1 MKQRSIR
8 FNYFLNVSRIGFGIL
23 VGLLT
28 MPYVNR
34 TIGVEGLGKIEY
46 INSIITYFVL
56 FSALGIPM
64 YGIREIANRRDNLEE
79 RSKFVIELLSILFV
93 TTLVSYFVLF
103 CFVINIDSLGHLK
116 TLIIIM
122 SSMIFFSNLGVEW
135 FYQGMEDQKF
145 ITIRYFVVR
154 ILTLILLF
162 VLVRGPED
170 YLKYGFILVLSTV
183 GGNIFNIINLKNHIS
198 FKNISFNK
206 LDFKSHFKPVLTI
219 FVASISVSIYIQ
231 LDILMLGSL
240 KGSSEVGYYAMANK
254 LVRFVI
260 VFITTLGAVLLP
272 RLSYLINNDKLQY
285 QIYVKKAL
293 NYFLIIAF
301 PFTVLFLLLAHDFT
315 LLMGGKEFLPSVI
328 TMQILAPIIIIVS
341 IAYFIGYLILYP
353 QGKENIYTIAVI
365 ISAVVSVVAN
375 YFFIPRFGHIGAAIV
390 AVMSEFLGILIM
402 VVLYYKELKK
412 INLINLSVLY
422 YLIASFIMAGV
433 ILLISSFK
441 MNSFM
446 NLIIASISGFSI
458 FYMALFLFKEGIVI
472 TIVDEIKAKLKQKNN
487 WET

>member
-8 FNYFLNVSRIGFGIL
+8 FNYFLNISRIGFGIL

-46 INSIITYFVL
+46 VNSIIAYFVM
-56 FSALGIPM
+56 FSVLGIPM
-64 YGIREIANRRDNLEE
+64 YGVREIANRKDNIEE

-93 TTLVSYFVLF
+93 TTLISYFVLF
-103 CFVINIDSLGHLK
+103 CFVINIGSLGHLK
-116 TLIIIM
+116 TLMIIM

-154 ILTLILLF
+154 ILTLVLLF
-162 VLVRGPED
+162 VFVKGPED

-183 GGNIFNIINLKNHIS
+183 GGNVFNIINLKNHIS

-219 FVASISVSIYIQ
+219 FIASISVSIYVQ
-231 LDILMLGSL
+231 LDVLMLGSL

-254 LVRFVI
+254 LIRFVI
-260 VFITTLGAVLLP
+260 LLITTLGAVLLP
-272 RLSYLINNDKLQY
+272 RLSHLVNVDKAKY

-301 PFTVLFLLLAHDFT
+301 PFTVLFLLLANDFT

-328 TMQILAPIIIIVS
+328 TMQVLAPIILIVS
-341 IAYFIGYLILYP
+341 IAYFIGFLILYP
-353 QGKENIYTIAVI
+353 QGKEYIYTIAVI
-365 ISAVVSVVAN
+365 ISAVVSVIAN
-375 YFFIPRFGHIGAAIV
+375 YFLIPRYGHIGAAIV
-390 AVMSEFLGILIM
+390 AVMSEFFGILIM

-412 INLINLSVLY
+412 YNLINLSLLY
-422 YLIASFIMAGV
+422 YLLGSILMVAV

-441 MNSFM
+441 MSLFL
-446 NLIIASISGFSI
+446 NLIVASISGFSI
-458 FYMALFLFKEGIVI
+458 FYLVLFFFKEEIVT
-472 TIVDEIKAKLKQKNN
+472 TIVDEIKAKLK
-487 WET
+487 